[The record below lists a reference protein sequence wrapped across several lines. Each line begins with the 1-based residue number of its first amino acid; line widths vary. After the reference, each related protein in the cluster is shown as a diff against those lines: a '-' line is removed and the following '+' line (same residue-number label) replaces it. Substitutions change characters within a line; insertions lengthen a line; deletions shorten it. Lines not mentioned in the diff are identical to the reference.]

1 MERTKDVPGI
11 SLVVPVYNV
20 QEYLPE
26 CLDSLLGQSFAA
38 IEIILVDDGSTDAS
52 AEICDRYAARDGRIR
67 VVHQQNAGVS
77 KARNVGIRLARGK
90 YLGFVDG
97 DDWVDRDYCKR
108 LYETLIDYRA
118 DISICSYYV
127 ARSRKTKPEAADGKI
142 TIYDRKEAIRMLY
155 EDVRI
160 RSFSWNKLFRRE
172 LFDGIGFPE
181 DRIMCEDMAIMH
193 KLFYRTGAVVQMNV
207 PLYYYRMRGDSCTNE
222 MSHPLKE
229 YQFFLAVC
237 EQALFEKEKNLLPEE
252 RGKLEAKVLK
262 RAIRLIGR
270 IVSRENYTAYESLYG
285 DVIARMHG
293 YDHLGIGRIGI
304 GVCLRRKMIYDHF
317 DGYANLIRSC
327 RKLTGRKCR

>member
-1 MERTKDVPGI
+1 MEPAPDPSPPVDQPAGPAADISVANISVIVPLYGCTPFI
-11 SLVVPVYNV
+11 
-20 QEYLPE
+20 QEL
-26 CLDSLLGQSFAA
+26 CRRLGATLSR
-38 IEIILVDDGSTDAS
+38 ITDRSEIILVDDGSTDAS

-67 VVHQQNAGVS
+67 DVHQQNAGVS

-193 KLFYRTGAVVQMNV
+193 KLFYRTGAVV
-207 PLYYYRMRGDSCTNE
+207 RGTRDG
-222 MSHPLKE
+222 MD
-229 YQFFLAVC
+229 
-237 EQALFEKEKNLLPEE
+237 EK
-252 RGKLEAKVLK
+252 RQC
-262 RAIRLIGR
+262 
-270 IVSRENYTAYESLYG
+270 SRS
-285 DVIARMHG
+285 V
-293 YDHLGIGRIGI
+293 
-304 GVCLRRKMIYDHF
+304 
-317 DGYANLIRSC
+317 
-327 RKLTGRKCR
+327 

>member
-181 DRIMCEDMAIMH
+181 DRM
-193 KLFYRTGAVVQMNV
+193 
-207 PLYYYRMRGDSCTNE
+207 YYYRMRGDSCTNE

-252 RGKLEAKVLK
+252 REKLEAKVLK

-270 IVSRENYTAYESLYG
+270 IVSRENYTAFESLYG

>member
-193 KLFYRTGAVVQMNV
+193 KLFYRTGGGRADECSVV
-207 PLYYYRMRGDSCTNE
+207 
-222 MSHPLKE
+222 
-229 YQFFLAVC
+229 
-237 EQALFEKEKNLLPEE
+237 LLPD
-252 RGKLEAKVLK
+252 A
-262 RAIRLIGR
+262 GR
-270 IVSRENYTAYESLYG
+270 
-285 DVIARMHG
+285 
-293 YDHLGIGRIGI
+293 
-304 GVCLRRKMIYDHF
+304 
-317 DGYANLIRSC
+317 
-327 RKLTGRKCR
+327 

>member
-118 DISICSYYV
+118 DISICS
-127 ARSRKTKPEAADGKI
+127 
-142 TIYDRKEAIRMLY
+142 
-155 EDVRI
+155 
-160 RSFSWNKLFRRE
+160 
-172 LFDGIGFPE
+172 
-181 DRIMCEDMAIMH
+181 
-193 KLFYRTGAVVQMNV
+193 
-207 PLYYYRMRGDSCTNE
+207 
-222 MSHPLKE
+222 
-229 YQFFLAVC
+229 
-237 EQALFEKEKNLLPEE
+237 
-252 RGKLEAKVLK
+252 
-262 RAIRLIGR
+262 
-270 IVSRENYTAYESLYG
+270 
-285 DVIARMHG
+285 
-293 YDHLGIGRIGI
+293 
-304 GVCLRRKMIYDHF
+304 
-317 DGYANLIRSC
+317 
-327 RKLTGRKCR
+327 

>member
-26 CLDSLLGQSFAA
+26 CLDSLLGQSFKA

-52 AEICDRYAARDGRIR
+52 AEICDRYASGDDRIR

-77 KARNVGIRLARGK
+77 RARNVGIGLARGK
-90 YLGFVDG
+90 YLGFVDS

-108 LYETLIDYRA
+108 LYEALTDYGA

-127 ARSRKTKPEAADGKI
+127 VRPRKTKPTAADGKI
-142 TIYDRKEAIRMLY
+142 TVYDRKEAIRMLY

-160 RSFSWNKLFRRE
+160 RNFAWNKLFRRE

-193 KLFYRTGAVVQMNV
+193 RLFYRTGPIVQMNV
-207 PLYYYRMRGDSCTNE
+207 PLYYYRMRGDSCTNV
-222 MSHPLKE
+222 SHPLKE

-237 EQALFEKEKNLLPEE
+237 EQALFEKEKNLFPEE

-270 IVSRENYTAYESLYG
+270 VVSRKNYIAFESLYG

-293 YDHLGIGRIGI
+293 YDHLGVGRIGI
-304 GVCLRRKMIYDHF
+304 GGCLRRKMIYDHF
-317 DGYANLIRSC
+317 DGYANLIRNY
-327 RKLTGRKCR
+327 RKLTCRKCR

>member
-127 ARSRKTKPEAADGKI
+127 ARSRKTIPEAADGKI

-155 EDVRI
+155 EDVR
-160 RSFSWNKLFRRE
+160 SGVSVGTSCS
-172 LFDGIGFPE
+172 DAS
-181 DRIMCEDMAIMH
+181 CS
-193 KLFYRTGAVVQMNV
+193 TGSGSPKTVSCVKIW
-207 PLYYYRMRGDSCTNE
+207 PLCISC
-222 MSHPLKE
+222 
-229 YQFFLAVC
+229 F
-237 EQALFEKEKNLLPEE
+237 
-252 RGKLEAKVLK
+252 
-262 RAIRLIGR
+262 
-270 IVSRENYTAYESLYG
+270 TAY
-285 DVIARMHG
+285 A
-293 YDHLGIGRIGI
+293 
-304 GVCLRRKMIYDHF
+304 
-317 DGYANLIRSC
+317 
-327 RKLTGRKCR
+327 

>member
-142 TIYDRKEAIRMLY
+142 TIYDRKEAIR
-155 EDVRI
+155 
-160 RSFSWNKLFRRE
+160 KA
-172 LFDGIGFPE
+172 IG
-181 DRIMCEDMAIMH
+181 MAS
-193 KLFYRTGAVVQMNV
+193 K
-207 PLYYYRMRGDSCTNE
+207 GDII
-222 MSHPLKE
+222 LV
-229 YQFFLAVC
+229 A
-237 EQALFEKEKNLLPEE
+237 
-252 RGKLEAKVLK
+252 GK
-262 RAIRLIGR
+262 GH
-270 IVSRENYTAYESLYG
+270 ENYQE
-285 DVIARMHG
+285 VK
-293 YDHLGIGRIGI
+293 
-304 GVCLRRKMIYDHF
+304 GVKHHF
-317 DGYANLIRSC
+317 DDKEVIREIFDLSN
-327 RKLTGRKCR
+327 R

>member
-77 KARNVGIRLARGK
+77 RARNVGIRLARGK

-127 ARSRKTKPEAADGKI
+127 ARSRKTKTRGGR
-142 TIYDRKEAIRMLY
+142 RKNNDLR
-155 EDVRI
+155 
-160 RSFSWNKLFRRE
+160 
-172 LFDGIGFPE
+172 P
-181 DRIMCEDMAIMH
+181 
-193 KLFYRTGAVVQMNV
+193 
-207 PLYYYRMRGDSCTNE
+207 
-222 MSHPLKE
+222 
-229 YQFFLAVC
+229 
-237 EQALFEKEKNLLPEE
+237 E
-252 RGKLEAKVLK
+252 RGYPDAV
-262 RAIRLIGR
+262 
-270 IVSRENYTAYESLYG
+270 
-285 DVIARMHG
+285 
-293 YDHLGIGRIGI
+293 
-304 GVCLRRKMIYDHF
+304 
-317 DGYANLIRSC
+317 
-327 RKLTGRKCR
+327 

>member
-11 SLVVPVYNV
+11 SLVVPVYNL

-52 AEICDRYAARDGRIR
+52 AEICDRYAAQDGRIR

-160 RSFSWNKLFRRE
+160 
-172 LFDGIGFPE
+172 GFPE

-252 RGKLEAKVLK
+252 REKLEAKVLK

-270 IVSRENYTAYESLYG
+270 IVSRENYTAFESLYG